1 MEKYKEIF
9 EKLKG
14 FRFTENGILL
24 NDEPDE
30 KAMEW
35 TDMQFYSVDGK
46 MMFNEL
52 MSALLIHSMDI
63 DIYDCWH
70 IESNGDIV
78 PFTGRYD
85 SGYLVLPYSVFKRY
99 AERRMNLIPLVMNG
113 KTCDCY
119 GYECIILS
127 DIERDGFYD
136 ISEGM
141 YVGNLG
147 VGRDVSQ
154 AMNLI
159 GLRVAQIANGYEF
172 HYKDYPFE
180 TFGYKDK
187 KNLYSENVND
197 ITDTSAVVNGVLK
210 TYSDFPV
217 YRHEKRIYIN
227 PILANKLFS
236 VVYPANVK
244 YIHSDETIHDYPE
257 DGEYRKNM
265 IISFDSMI
273 SLVYQFGLT
282 ALYSDGKPSSKET
295 CYRCSLYSNKPM
307 AGFEPVRDCF
317 LYKKESEVVCKT
329 EDEAVNICTLM
340 IINTLINE
348 KKDGRI

>member
-24 NDEPDE
+24 NGEPNE
-30 KAMEW
+30 KAIEW
-35 TDMQFYSVDGK
+35 MNMQSYYVGGK

-85 SGYLVLPYSVFKRY
+85 SGYLVLPYSVFNRY
-99 AERRMNLIPLVMNG
+99 AKRRMNLIPLVINEG
-113 KTCDCY
+113 TCDCCS
-119 GYECIILS
+119 YECIILS
-127 DIERDGFYD
+127 DIERNGFHD

-147 VGRDVSQ
+147 VGRDISQ

-159 GLRVAQIANGYEF
+159 GLRVAQISNGCEF
-172 HYKDYPFE
+172 CYKDYPFE
-180 TFGYKDK
+180 TFGYKSK
-187 KNLYSENVND
+187 KDLYSDNVNN
-197 ITDTSAVVNGVLK
+197 ITDTSAVVNGVLR
-210 TYSDFPV
+210 TYSDFLV
-217 YRHEKRIYIN
+217 YRYDGRIYIN
-227 PILANKLFS
+227 PILANKLLS
-236 VVYPANVK
+236 IVNPANVK
-244 YIHSDETIHDYPE
+244 YIHSDETIHEYPE

-273 SLVYQFGLT
+273 SLIYPFGLT
-282 ALYSDGKPSSKET
+282 ALYSDGKTDGKET
-295 CYRCSLYSNKPM
+295 CYRCSLYSKEPMTGFKP
-307 AGFEPVRDCF
+307 VQDCF

-348 KKDGRI
+348 KKDV

>member
-9 EKLKG
+9 EKLKD
-14 FRFTENGILL
+14 FKFTENGILL
-24 NDEPDE
+24 NGEPDE
-30 KAMEW
+30 KPIEW
-35 TDMQFYSVDGK
+35 MDMQFYFVDGK

-52 MSALLIHSMDI
+52 MSALLIQSLDI
-63 DIYDCWH
+63 SIYDCWH

-85 SGYLVLPYSVFKRY
+85 SGYLILPYSVFKRY
-99 AERRMNLIPLVMNG
+99 AERKMNLIPLAIRENG
-113 KTCDCY
+113 R
-119 GYECIILS
+119 YECIILS
-127 DIERDGFYD
+127 DIERNGFYD

-147 VGRDVSQ
+147 MREDISQ

-159 GLRVAQIANGYEF
+159 GLRVAQIANGCEF
-172 HYKDYPFE
+172 CYKDYPFE
-180 TFGYKDK
+180 TFGYKSK
-187 KNLYSENVND
+187 KDLCSENVHNV
-197 ITDTSAVVNGVLK
+197 TDTSAVVNGVLR
-210 TYSDFPV
+210 TYADFLV
-217 YRHEKRIYIN
+217 YRYKKKIYIN
-227 PILANKLFS
+227 PILATKLFS
-236 VVYPANVK
+236 IIYPANVN

-257 DGEYRKNM
+257 DGEYKKNM

-273 SLVYQFGLT
+273 SLVYPFGLT
-282 ALYSDGKPSSKET
+282 ALYSDGKPDSKET

-307 AGFEPVRDCF
+307 TGFEPVRDCF

>member
-9 EKLKG
+9 EKLKD
-14 FRFTENGILL
+14 FKFTENGILL
-24 NDEPDE
+24 SGEPNE
-30 KAMEW
+30 KAIEW
-35 TDMQFYSVDGK
+35 MDMQFYSVDGK

-52 MSALLIHSMDI
+52 MSALLIQSMDI
-63 DIYDCWH
+63 SIYDCWH

-99 AERRMNLIPLVMNG
+99 AERRMNLVPLTIKENN
-113 KTCDCY
+113 Y
-119 GYECIILS
+119 YECIILS
-127 DIERDGFYD
+127 DIERDGFYN

-147 VGRDVSQ
+147 VGRNVSQ

-159 GLRVAQIANGYEF
+159 GLRVAQMANGCEF
-172 HYKDYPFE
+172 RYKDYPFE
-180 TFGYKDK
+180 TFGYEDK
-187 KNLYSENVND
+187 KDLYNGNVDNVTD
-197 ITDTSAVVNGVLK
+197 ISAVVNGVLK

-217 YRHEKRIYIN
+217 YRHKKRIYIN
-227 PILANKLFS
+227 PVLANKLFS
-236 VVYPANVK
+236 IIDPAHIE

-273 SLVYQFGLT
+273 SLVYSFGLT
-282 ALYSDGKPSSKET
+282 ALYSDGKPGNKET
-295 CYRCSLYSNKPM
+295 CYRCSLYSNKPIT
-307 AGFEPVRDCF
+307 GFEPVRDCF

-348 KKDGRI
+348 KKDGKI

>member
-1 MEKYKEIF
+1 MEKYNEIF
-9 EKLKG
+9 EKLKD
-14 FRFTENGILL
+14 FKFTENGILL
-24 NDEPDE
+24 NDGSNR

-35 TDMQFYSVDGK
+35 MDMQSYYVGGK

-52 MSALLIHSMDI
+52 MSALLIQSMDI
-63 DIYDCWH
+63 SIYDCWH

-99 AERRMNLIPLVMNG
+99 AERRMNLIPLVING
-113 KTCDCY
+113 KTGGCS
-119 GYECIILS
+119 YECTILS
-127 DIERDGFYD
+127 DIERSGFHD

-147 VGRDVSQ
+147 AGRDISQ

-172 HYKDYPFE
+172 CYKDYPFE
-180 TFGYKDK
+180 TFGYKSK
-187 KNLYSENVND
+187 KDLYSEDVRD
-197 ITDTSAVVNGVLK
+197 VTDTSVVVNGVLR
-210 TYSDFPV
+210 TYSDFLV
-217 YRHEKRIYIN
+217 YRYEKKIYIN
-227 PILANKLFS
+227 PILVSKLFS
-236 VVYPANVK
+236 IIDPANVN

-273 SLVYQFGLT
+273 SLVYPFGLT
-282 ALYSDGKPSSKET
+282 ALYADKKTSDNEIH
-295 CYRCSLYSNKPM
+295 YRCSLYSKKPM
-307 AGFEPVRDCF
+307 TGFKPVQDCF
-317 LYKKESEVVCKT
+317 LYKKESEVECKT

>member
-1 MEKYKEIF
+1 MEKYNEIF
-9 EKLKG
+9 EKLKD

-24 NDEPDE
+24 NGEPDE
-30 KAMEW
+30 KAVEW
-35 TDMQFYSVDGK
+35 MDIPFYSVDGK

-52 MSALLIHSMDI
+52 MSALLIQSMDI
-63 DIYDCWH
+63 SIYDCWH

-99 AERRMNLIPLVMNG
+99 AERKLNLIPLVING

-127 DIERDGFYD
+127 DIERNGFYN

-147 VGRDVSQ
+147 VGKSVPQ
-154 AMNLI
+154 AMNLV

-172 HYKDYPFE
+172 SYKDYPFE
-180 TFGYKDK
+180 TFGYEDK
-187 KNLYSENVND
+187 RDLYNGSVNNV
-197 ITDTSAVVNGVLK
+197 TDTSAVVNGVLK

-236 VVYPANVK
+236 IIDPAHIE

-273 SLVYQFGLT
+273 SLVYPFGLT
-282 ALYSDGKPSSKET
+282 ALYSDGKPGNKEI

-307 AGFEPVRDCF
+307 TGFEPVRDCF

-340 IINTLINE
+340 IINALINE
-348 KKDGRI
+348 KKDGKI

>member
-9 EKLKG
+9 EKLQG

-24 NDEPDE
+24 NDGPNG
-30 KAMEW
+30 KAIEW
-35 TDMQFYSVDGK
+35 MDMQSYYVGEK

-52 MSALLIHSMDI
+52 MSALLIQSLDI

-78 PFTGRYD
+78 PFTDRYD

-99 AERRMNLIPLVMNG
+99 AERRMNLIPLVINVG
-113 KTCDCY
+113 TS
-119 GYECIILS
+119 YECVILS

-147 VGRDVSQ
+147 VGRDISQ

-159 GLRVAQIANGYEF
+159 GLRVVQIANGCEF
-172 HYKDYPFE
+172 CYKDYPFE
-180 TFGYKDK
+180 TFGYKSRKD
-187 KNLYSENVND
+187 LCSRNVYDVTD
-197 ITDTSAVVNGVLK
+197 ISAVVDGVLK

-217 YRHEKRIYIN
+217 YRYEKWIYIN
-227 PILANKLFS
+227 PILASKLFS
-236 VVYPANVK
+236 IVDPVNVK

-273 SLVYQFGLT
+273 SLIYPFGLT
-282 ALYSDGKPSSKET
+282 ALYSDGKPGNKET
-295 CYRCSLYSNKPM
+295 CYRCSLYSKKPM
-307 AGFEPVRDCF
+307 TGFEPIQDCF
-317 LYKKESEVVCKT
+317 LYKKESKAVCKT

>member
-9 EKLKG
+9 EKLKD
-14 FRFTENGILL
+14 FKFTENGILL
-24 NDEPDE
+24 SGESNG
-30 KAMEW
+30 KAIEW
-35 TDMQFYSVDGK
+35 MDMQFYSVDGK

-52 MSALLIHSMDI
+52 MSALFIQSMDI
-63 DIYDCWH
+63 SIYDCWY
-70 IESNGDIV
+70 IESSGNIV

-85 SGYLVLPYSVFKRY
+85 SGYLILPYSVFKRY
-99 AERRMNLIPLVMNG
+99 TERRMNLVPLVIKEN
-113 KTCDCY
+113 DC
-119 GYECIILS
+119 YECIIIS
-127 DIERDGFYD
+127 NIERNGFYN

-147 VGRDVSQ
+147 VGRNVSQ

-159 GLRVAQIANGYEF
+159 GLRVAQMANGCEF
-172 HYKDYPFE
+172 CYKDYPFE
-180 TFGYKDK
+180 TFGYKNK
-187 KNLYSENVND
+187 KDLYSRNVDNV
-197 ITDTSAVVNGVLK
+197 TDTNAIVDGVLK

-244 YIHSDETIHDYPE
+244 YIYSDETIHDYPE

-273 SLVYQFGLT
+273 SLVYPFGLT
-282 ALYSDGKPSSKET
+282 ALYSDGKPGNKET

-307 AGFEPVRDCF
+307 TGFEPVRDCF
-317 LYKKESEVVCKT
+317 LYKKESEVMCKT

>member
-9 EKLKG
+9 EKLKD
-14 FRFTENGILL
+14 FKFTENGILL
-24 NDEPDE
+24 NGEPNR
-30 KAMEW
+30 KVMEW
-35 TDMQFYSVDGK
+35 RDMQFYSVNGK

-52 MSALLIHSMDI
+52 MSALLIQSMDI
-63 DIYDCWH
+63 SINDCWH
-70 IESNGDIV
+70 IESSGNIA

-85 SGYLVLPYSVFKRY
+85 FDYLILSYSVFKRY
-99 AERRMNLIPLVMNG
+99 AERRMNLVPLAIKEN
-113 KTCDCY
+113 DC
-119 GYECIILS
+119 YECIMIS
-127 DIERDGFYD
+127 DIERNGFYN

-147 VGRDVSQ
+147 VGRNASQ

-159 GLRVAQIANGYEF
+159 GLRVAQIANGCEF
-172 HYKDYPFE
+172 RYKDYPFE
-180 TFGYKDK
+180 TFGYKNK
-187 KNLYSENVND
+187 KDLYNGNVDNV
-197 ITDTSAVVNGVLK
+197 TDTSAVVDGVLR

-217 YRHEKRIYIN
+217 YRHEKWIYIN
-227 PILANKLFS
+227 PVLANKLFS
-236 VVYPANVK
+236 VVYPVNVK
-244 YIHSDETIHDYPE
+244 YIYSDETIHDYPE
-257 DGEYRKNM
+257 DGEYKKNM

-282 ALYSDGKPSSKET
+282 ALYSDGKPGSKET
-295 CYRCSLYSNKPM
+295 CYRCSLYSNKLM
-307 AGFEPVRDCF
+307 TGFEPIRDCF